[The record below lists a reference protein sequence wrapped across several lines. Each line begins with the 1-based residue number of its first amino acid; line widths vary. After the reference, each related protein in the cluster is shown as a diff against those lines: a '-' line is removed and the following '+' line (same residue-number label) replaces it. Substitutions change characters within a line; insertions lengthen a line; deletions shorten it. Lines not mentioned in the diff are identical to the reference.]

1 MLSSATQLQN
11 SSFHVV
17 EGTRTSSKCQKMKN
31 ARAKCAE
38 ILLFIVKYANL
49 WGFCCRRRH
58 VCLSSLLGLT
68 PGQRNKRS
76 RSCTSPALFSFLE
89 RSFRFSILFS
99 QYRSC
104 DDTLELNF
112 VLFIYATVI
121 WNPRIPSIRAWA
133 GHSLFMQVK
142 VSEVVRQTWV
152 VHSPATYCS
161 THGTRFVK
169 QLIIAKRNTLVKRH
183 CWQPWNEQIDLWAT
197 SK

>member
-31 ARAKCAE
+31 ARAKRAE

-49 WGFCCRRRH
+49 WGFCCRRRR

-76 RSCTSPALFSFLE
+76 CSCTSPALFSFPE

-99 QYRSC
+99 LYRSC

-112 VLFIYATVI
+112 VLFIYAPVI
-121 WNPRIPSIRAWA
+121 WNPHIPSIRAWA

-142 VSEVVRQTWV
+142 VSEVV
-152 VHSPATYCS
+152 P
-161 THGTRFVK
+161 GD
-169 QLIIAKRNTLVKRH
+169 KREWCIPPPPTVQHMVL
-183 CWQPWNEQIDLWAT
+183 PL
-197 SK
+197 